1 MRRSPIPAALLGLLV
16 VSAGLTG
23 CARPVT
29 FPSTDQPVPS
39 RPGAL
44 VVATTLPAPG
54 FWEGPSA
61 ASIRGGFEYAIAREL
76 ARRLDL
82 GGVRVID
89 EPVTSVTGDPLPD
102 GVDLA
107 LAQVVIGTP
116 LAPGEGFS
124 VPYWDANLGVLVRA
138 GTGVRNLAAA
148 RSTRWAYQLGGTGQ
162 QFVDEMVRPLRPA
175 NGYPAAD
182 EAVTALE
189 RRAADAVL
197 LDLPVALAEERQ
209 SAGRLVVASQ
219 FATGD
224 QYAAVLPRASTL
236 APAIDETLR
245 AMRMDGTIDRL
256 ADRWL
261 GGAFRRLPGTI
272 PVIQVASPGQP
283 EFVSGMTSSR
293 VGSAISVKAV
303 R

>member
-1 MRRSPIPAALLGLLV
+1 MGRTGPIDPKETDMRRSPIPAALLGLLA
-16 VSAGLTG
+16 VSAGLAG

-29 FPSTDQPVPS
+29 FPATDQLVPS

-61 ASIRGGFEYAIAREL
+61 AAIRGGFEYAIAQEL

-82 GGVRVID
+82 GRVRVID
-89 EPVTSVTGDPLPD
+89 EPVTAVTAEPLPD

-124 VPYWDANLGVLVRA
+124 VPYWEANLGVLVRA
-138 GTGVRNLAAA
+138 GTGVPNLAAA

-162 QFVDEMVRPLRPA
+162 QFVDEMVRPLRAPD
-175 NGYPAAD
+175 GYPAAE

-189 RRAADAVL
+189 RRRADAVL

-219 FATGD
+219 FTTGD
-224 QYAAVLPRASTL
+224 QYGAVLPRGSTL

-272 PVIQVASPGQP
+272 PAIQVASP
-283 EFVSGMTSSR
+283 VSPSS
-293 VGSAISVKAV
+293 
-303 R
+303 